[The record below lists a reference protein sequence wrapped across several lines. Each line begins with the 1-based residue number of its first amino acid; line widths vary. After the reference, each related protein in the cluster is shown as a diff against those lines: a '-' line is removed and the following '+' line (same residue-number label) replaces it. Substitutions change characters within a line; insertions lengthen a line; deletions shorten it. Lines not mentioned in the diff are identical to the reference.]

1 MLAEKRRAKRGF
13 LVAERLGG
21 WRDGAL
27 PPRKHDALSVCASF
41 GAATKGHAIF
51 AQTPRTSLCEG
62 LACERQRL
70 DGMERSLAAPETAGS
85 SGLMTGQSDMAQ
97 VSCKEMGQISDAFDD
112 RDRDKRPYRQK
123 CHKRWL
129 EVELTCE
136 CGLSGNSLTW
146 CFASTT
152 ECVPCAASLGESDE
166 VSLSSK
172 ASLKMA
178 F

>member
-1 MLAEKRRAKRGF
+1 
-13 LVAERLGG
+13 
-21 WRDGAL
+21 
-27 PPRKHDALSVCASF
+27 
-41 GAATKGHAIF
+41 
-51 AQTPRTSLCEG
+51 
-62 LACERQRL
+62 
-70 DGMERSLAAPETAGS
+70 MERSLAAPETAGS

-136 CGLSGNSLTW
+136 RGLRVNSLTW

-152 ECVPCAASLGESDE
+152 ECVPCAASLGESDD